1 MEKQKDMLTSS
12 YEDFRNLVKTAHQSG
27 EHSLLIWKNE
37 EERANWGNNE
47 EKMIVQGVW
56 VKEGIGSDGEPY
68 GQWANMELPYAMK
81 NVFEYTGQFNL
92 ASVKGNGL
100 AAMGFKIDNLLA
112 NEGHM
117 MFAHRSLFFKHLRG
131 PIISIPSCKVIG

>member
-81 NVFEYTGQFNL
+81 NVFEYTGQFKL

-100 AAMGFKIDNLLA
+100 
-112 NEGHM
+112 
-117 MFAHRSLFFKHLRG
+117 
-131 PIISIPSCKVIG
+131 

>member
-1 MEKQKDMLTSS
+1 
-12 YEDFRNLVKTAHQSG
+12 
-27 EHSLLIWKNE
+27 
-37 EERANWGNNE
+37 
-47 EKMIVQGVW
+47 
-56 VKEGIGSDGEPY
+56 
-68 GQWANMELPYAMK
+68 MELPYAMK
-81 NVFEYTGQFNL
+81 NVFEYTGQFKL

-131 PIISIPSCKVIG
+131 PIVSIPSCKVIR